1 MQFEN
6 DFVVPVSPARAWEVL
21 LDLDQVAQCMPG
33 ATLLESDGENFTG
46 KVNVRVGPIKVG
58 YQGTAQFVEKDEAN
72 HRAVLRATGR
82 EERGA
87 GTAGATVTATLHPE
101 SGDQT
106 RVRVLTDL
114 DITGKPAQFGR
125 GVMSEVGTGII
136 NQFAKRLAQKIE
148 SDAAG
153 AVNGAVPTAPSSAA
167 VVATPAPRAFAPAP
181 EDDGDDALNMGL
193 LVWKPMLKRIAPVA
207 GGALGLLLAWRLLS
221 SRQQKTPTIVVVF
234 GPTPGQH

>member
-6 DFVVPVSPARAWEVL
+6 DFVVPVSPDRAWEVL

-33 ATLLESDGENFTG
+33 ATLLDSDGENFTG

-58 YQGTAQFVEKDEAN
+58 YQGTAQFIEKDEAT
-72 HRAVLRATGR
+72 HSAVLRATGR

-87 GTAGATVTATLHPE
+87 GTAGATVTATLHAE
-101 SGDQT
+101 GTDQT

-148 SDAAG
+148 ADAG
-153 AVNGAVPTAPSSAA
+153 TAVNGSLTSAPSSAGIA
-167 VVATPAPRAFAPAP
+167 PVTPAARTVAPASQ
-181 EDDGDDALNMGL
+181 DDGDTLDMGL

-207 GGALGLLLAWRLLS
+207 GGVLGLLVAWRLLS
-221 SRQQKTPTIVVVF
+221 GRQQKAPTIVVVF

>member
-6 DFVVPVSPARAWEVL
+6 DFVVPVSPDRAWEVL

-33 ATLLESDGENFTG
+33 ATLLDSDGENFTG

-58 YQGTAQFVEKDEAN
+58 YQGTAQFIEKDEAT

-87 GTAGATVTATLHPE
+87 GTAGATVTATLHAE
-101 SGDQT
+101 GTDQT

-148 SDAAG
+148 ADAG
-153 AVNGAVPTAPSSAA
+153 TAVNGAVAPAPSPTAAPA
-167 VVATPAPRAFAPAP
+167 VSTARTFAPVP
-181 EDDGDDALNMGL
+181 EDDGDALNMGL

-207 GGALGLLLAWRLLS
+207 GGVLGLLVAWRLLS
-221 SRQQKTPTIVVVF
+221 GRQQKTPTIVVVF